1 SVDPL
6 DEMTVWTIQEYNQA
20 LNLYAVRVGRL
31 AAPPPATPTCS
42 GSPVVFTGPT
52 GNVVINATSSGGSGF
67 YDPGANL
74 PAPALPFNHIAAT
87 VTNATVN
94 SVTFNSP
101 TQVTLNITALATGS
115 QNVTITNPDGQSV
128 TANGCI
134 NVQNAAIADLGI
146 TKTDG
151 VATAT
156 PGGSVT
162 YTITA
167 SNATAV
173 AATGATVADTFPA
186 VLTCTW
192 TCVGAGGGTCT
203 AAGSGNISDTVNLPA
218 GASVTYTATCA
229 INAAATGTLSN
240 TATVTLAGDPNAA
253 NNSATD
259 TDTLTPSANL
269 GITNTDGVTT
279 ATAGGSVSYT
289 ITASNAGPSNAPG
302 STVADTFPASLTCS
316 WTCVGSGSG
325 TCTASGSGNINDAAG
340 LPNGG
345 SATYTANCTI
355 VAGATGSLA
364 NTVTVTAPGGVTD
377 PTPANN
383 SAIDTDTLS
392 VQADIAVTLSDSRSF
407 ARAGDALDYLIEVA
421 NPSGPSV
428 AVANVSDALPAE
440 LDGGSWTCMPS
451 PDPGTICH
459 DGTGNTLSDTATI
472 AVGGKASYL

>member
-167 SNATAV
+167 SNATAT

-203 AAGSGNISDTVNLPA
+203 ASGSGNLSDTVNLPA
-218 GASVTYTATCA
+218 GASATYTATCA
-229 INAAATGTLSN
+229 INASATGTLSN

-259 TDTLTPSANL
+259 TDTLTPQANL
-269 GITNTDGVTT
+269 GITKTDGVTT
-279 ATAGGSVSYT
+279 ATAGGSVTYT

-302 STVADTFPASLTCS
+302 STVADTFPASLTCT
-316 WTCVGSGSG
+316 WTCVGAGGG
-325 TCTASGSGNINDAAG
+325 TCTASGSGNINDTVN
-340 LPNGG
+340 LPSGG
-345 SATYTANCTI
+345 SVTYTASCTI
-355 VAGATGSLA
+355 SAAATGTLS
-364 NTVTVTAPGGVTD
+364 NTATVAAPGGVTD
-377 PTPANN
+377 PTPGNN
-383 SAIDTDTLS
+383 SATDTDTLAASADLAITKTDGVTTATPGGS
-392 VQADIAVTLSDSRSF
+392 VTYTI
-407 ARAGDALDYLIEVA
+407 RAS
-421 NPSGPSV
+421 NSGPSDASGATV
-428 AVANVSDALPAE
+428 ADTF
-440 LDGGSWTCMPS
+440 DGSLTCTWTC
-451 PDPGTICH
+451 
-459 DGTGNTLSDTATI
+459 
-472 AVGGKASYL
+472 VGAGGGACT